1 MFQKFS
7 DLKKAKALQKTFA
20 EEKVEMEDQ
29 GLKVV
34 INGNM
39 KIEEIHLD
47 PQLKAEEQAE
57 RLKAQIEQKAR
68 EEAKEIIER
77 AKREIELEKKGAIS
91 ELRNATLE
99 NALKIASGLLKK
111 SLTDEDHKK
120 LAEEIFEH
128 IDEIPAI

>member
-39 KIEEIHLD
+39 KIEEIQLD

-57 RLKAQIEQKAR
+57 RLKTLIN
-68 EEAKEIIER
+68 R
-77 AKREIELEKKGAIS
+77 AFLGVQQ
-91 ELRNATLE
+91 
-99 NALKIASGLLKK
+99 KIAAKIIK
-111 SLTDEDHKK
+111 EK
-120 LAEEIFEH
+120 LF
-128 IDEIPAI
+128 

>member
-57 RLKAQIEQKAR
+57 RLKTLIN
-68 EEAKEIIER
+68 R
-77 AKREIELEKKGAIS
+77 AFLGVQQ
-91 ELRNATLE
+91 
-99 NALKIASGLLKK
+99 KIAAKIIK
-111 SLTDEDHKK
+111 EK
-120 LAEEIFEH
+120 LF
-128 IDEIPAI
+128 